1 MSKPRIAS
9 FDALKCFA
17 IFCVILGHTIQYYYP
32 NYSYETYKNNFL
44 FSLIYSFHMPLFA
57 IISGMFASSSFDLT
71 PGNFIK
77 KKSINL
83 LLPSFSWAIFGIFIS
98 ILDNG
103 GSRSIFEIAT
113 KHLVFG
119 FWFLK
124 CLFICFVIA
133 YATKR
138 ITQTSKILFFSISLF
153 ISFVSD
159 QYYVTFLCPFFISGI
174 ILSDFI
180 TTFREKCN
188 HVIIFSGIFY
198 LLLLINW
205 NSNYLIY
212 CSQPYTLMSFLQ
224 NEQYFISRT
233 LIYLYRFLIGLT
245 GSIFI
250 ISLFLKI
257 KDCHSIFKTIGKYT
271 IGIYCIQAWVI
282 ETILPRFIHFDN
294 VPDILFA
301 VIVAPLFSGITLLLF
316 TFILDRMAK
325 HPLLAKYFLGR
336 Q

>member
-17 IFCVILGHTIQYYYP
+17 IYCVILGHTIQYYYP
-32 NYSYETYKNNFL
+32 NYSYETYKNNYL

-57 IISGMFASSSFDLT
+57 IISGIFASSSLKLT
-71 PGNFIK
+71 PGDFIK

-103 GSRSIFEIAT
+103 GSRSIFEIT
-113 KHLVFG
+113 IKHLTFD

-133 YATKR
+133 YATKK
-138 ITQTSKILFFSISLF
+138 IAPASKVLFFSISVL
-153 ISFVSD
+153 ISFLSN

-180 TTFREKCN
+180 ATFRKKCN
-188 HVIIFSGIFY
+188 YFIVVSGILY
-198 LLLLINW
+198 LLLLIHW
-205 NSNYLIY
+205 DSNYLVY
-212 CSQPYTLMSFLQ
+212 CSQPYTLISFLH

-233 LIYLYRFLIGLT
+233 LIYLYRFLIGLS

-250 ISLFLKI
+250 ISLFFKI

-271 IGIYCIQAWVI
+271 IGIYCIQTWVI
-282 ETILPRFIHFDN
+282 ETLLPRFIHFDN
-294 VPDILFA
+294 VPDILFTL
-301 VIVAPLFSGITLLLF
+301 IIAPLFSCITLLLF
-316 TFILDRMAK
+316 TFVLDRMAK
-325 HPLLAKYFLGR
+325 HRLLAKYFLGR

>member
-17 IFCVILGHTIQYYYP
+17 IYCVILGHTIQYYYP
-32 NYSYETYKNNFL
+32 TSSYELYKDNIL

-57 IISGMFASSSFDLT
+57 IISGIFASSSLKLT

-83 LLPSFSWAIFGIFIS
+83 LIPSFSWAIFGIVIS
-98 ILDNG
+98 AIDHNG
-103 GSRSIFEIAT
+103 SLSIFNIT
-113 KHLVFG
+113 TTHLLFD

-133 YATKR
+133 YATKK
-138 ITQTSKILFFSISLF
+138 ITPTSNVLFFSISLLP
-153 ISFVSD
+153 SFLSD
-159 QYYVTFLCPFFISGI
+159 QYYLTFLCPFFISGI

-180 TTFREKCN
+180 TIFREKCN
-188 HVIIFSGIFY
+188 YVIAISGILY
-198 LLLLINW
+198 LILFINW
-205 NSNYLIY
+205 NSNDLVY
-212 CSQPYTLMSFLQ
+212 CSHPYTLISLIH

-233 LIYLYRFLIGLT
+233 LIYLYRFLIGFT

-250 ISLFLKI
+250 ISLFFKI
-257 KDCHSIFKTIGKYT
+257 KDCHSIIKTIGKYT
-271 IGIYCIQAWVI
+271 IGIYCIQTWVI
-282 ETILPRFIHFDN
+282 EVLMPRFIHFDN
-294 VPDILFA
+294 VPDALFTF
-301 VIVAPLFSGITLLLF
+301 IIAPLFSGITLLLF
-316 TFILDRMAK
+316 AFILDRMAK
-325 HPLLAKYFLGR
+325 HRLLATYFLGR

>member
-17 IFCVILGHTIQYYYP
+17 IYCVILGHTIQYYYP
-32 NYSYETYKNNFL
+32 TSSYELYKDNIL

-57 IISGMFASSSFDLT
+57 IISGIFASSSLKLT

-83 LLPSFSWAIFGIFIS
+83 LIPSFSWAIFGIVIS
-98 ILDNG
+98 AIDHNG
-103 GSRSIFEIAT
+103 SLSIFNIT
-113 KHLVFG
+113 TTHLLFD

-133 YATKR
+133 YATKK
-138 ITQTSKILFFSISLF
+138 ITPTSNVLFFSISLLV
-153 ISFVSD
+153 SFLSD
-159 QYYVTFLCPFFISGI
+159 QYYLTFLCPFFISGI

-180 TTFREKCN
+180 AIFREKCN
-188 HVIIFSGIFY
+188 YVIAISGILY
-198 LLLLINW
+198 ILLFINW
-205 NSNYLIY
+205 NSNDLVY
-212 CSQPYTLMSFLQ
+212 CSHPYTLISLIH

-250 ISLFLKI
+250 ISLFFKI
-257 KDCHSIFKTIGKYT
+257 KDCHSIIKTIGKYT
-271 IGIYCIQAWVI
+271 IGIYCIQTWVI
-282 ETILPRFIHFDN
+282 EVIIPRFIHFDN
-294 VPDILFA
+294 VPDALFTF
-301 VIVAPLFSGITLLLF
+301 IIAPLFSCITLLLF

-325 HPLLAKYFLGR
+325 HRLLAKYFLGR